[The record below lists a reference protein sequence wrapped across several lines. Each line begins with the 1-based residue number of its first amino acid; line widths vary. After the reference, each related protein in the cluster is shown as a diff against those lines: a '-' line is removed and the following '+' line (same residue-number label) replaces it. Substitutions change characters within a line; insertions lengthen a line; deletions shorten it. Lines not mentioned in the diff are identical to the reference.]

1 MAKTIQEQYNQIKK
15 GKGSKEIF
23 LKEVKRNY
31 PHMIVNSA
39 TFKQAEEILLNRSVI
54 TEKLAGIANPTNT
67 KDWFGIFNKNMEII
81 KEANPKNPNRY
92 PPLHIAQTKESKADE
107 ARKADNKKVD
117 KALVDLETKGYDY
130 KDLKNIDN
138 LNGEEVRL
146 GLKFEMDKV
155 RNTVSDAD
163 LGDAIKKAQELV
175 VKNLSSDPLYYIK
188 NAAFGIEGIGYT
200 DEAPG
205 ITASKSDKMEK
216 VKLKENKM
224 ISLLNILENGPLG
237 EKPVAKKK
245 KVKKETLDS
254 KLAEIDKQSQIVALE
269 AKIAHVDEII
279 EKKNTRLSMVTED
292 ENLSELADKAK
303 IKLMQR
309 EVKDLEKRKMKMEK
323 LYEKMSGKGYKKPV
337 VDEDL
342 GSSNITTNASTDSD
356 TSSANS
362 FKNNANDPT
371 AYDKHSID
379 EDEEIDEV
387 VTKGQNQGSNSG
399 SNDNASGQYSNE
411 NSNISTTHRR

>member
-39 TFKQAEEILLNRSVI
+39 TFDQAEEILLNRSVI
-54 TEKLAGIANPTNT
+54 TEKLAGIANPTKS
-67 KDWFGIFNKNMEII
+67 KDWFKIFNDNMEVI
-81 KEANPKNPNRY
+81 KEQNPKNPNRF

-107 ARKADNKKVD
+107 ARKVD
-117 KALVDLETKGYDY
+117 ASKPDKDVVELETKGYDY
-130 KDLKNIDN
+130 KDNKNIDN
-138 LNGEEVRL
+138 LNGEEFRL
-146 GLKFEMDKV
+146 GVKFEMDKV
-155 RNTVSDAD
+155 RETVSDAD
-163 LGDAIKKAQELV
+163 LGDAIEKAKKLV
-175 VKNLSSDPLYYIK
+175 AKNLASDPLYYIK
-188 NAAFGIEGIGYT
+188 NAAFGVEGIGYT

-205 ITASKSDKMEK
+205 ITASKSDQMEK

-224 ISLLNILENGPLG
+224 ISLINILENGPLG

-292 ENLSELADKAK
+292 ENLSELVDKTK
-303 IKLMQR
+303 IKAMQR
-309 EVKDLEKRKMKMEK
+309 EVKDLERRKMKMEK
-323 LYEKMSGKGYKKPV
+323 LYEKMTGKGYKKPEM
-337 VDEDL
+337 VDEQDAI
-342 GSSNITTNASTDSD
+342 GWNKANGM
-356 TSSANS
+356 SADYAPRKVGQEK
-362 FKNNANDPT
+362 FEEGK
-371 AYDKHSID
+371 D
-379 EDEEIDEV
+379 EDIDEV

-399 SNDNASGQYSNE
+399 SNSQSDEYSNE

>member
-1 MAKTIQEQYNQIKK
+1 MAKTIQEQYNQINK
-15 GKGSKEIF
+15 GKGSKELF

-39 TFKQAEEILLNRSVI
+39 TYKQAEEILLNRSVI
-54 TEKLAGIANPTNT
+54 TENLAGVVNPTKST
-67 KDWFGIFNKNMEII
+67 DWFKVFNDNMEII

-130 KDLKNIDN
+130 KDDKNIDN
-138 LNGEEVRL
+138 LNGEEFRL

-155 RNTVSDAD
+155 RETVSDAD
-163 LGDAIKKAQELV
+163 LGDAIEKAKKLV
-175 VKNLSSDPLYYIK
+175 AKNLASDPLYYIK
-188 NAAFGIEGIGYT
+188 NAAFGVEGIGYT

-254 KLAEIDKQSQIVALE
+254 KLAEIDKASSVVALE

-292 ENLSELADKAK
+292 ENLCELVDKTK
-303 IKLMQR
+303 IKAMQR
-309 EVKDLEKRKMKMEK
+309 EVKDLERRKMKMEK
-323 LYEKMSGKGYKKPV
+323 LYEKMTGKGYKKPV
-337 VDEDL
+337 VDEDM
-342 GSSNITTNASTDSD
+342 GSSNYAGASNSD
-356 TSSANS
+356 TSERA
-362 FKNNANDPT
+362 FRNN
-371 AYDKHSID
+371 K
-379 EDEEIDEV
+379 DEEIAEESNAGSDE
-387 VTKGQNQGSNSG
+387 G
-399 SNDNASGQYSNE
+399 SNE
-411 NSNISTTHRR
+411 NSNYNSNENPESYSGLKKFRQNN

>member
-1 MAKTIQEQYNQIKK
+1 MAKTIQEQYNQINK
-15 GKGSKEIF
+15 GKGSKELF

-39 TFKQAEEILLNRSVI
+39 TYKQAEEILLNRSVI
-54 TEKLAGIANPTNT
+54 TENLAGVVNPTKST
-67 KDWFGIFNKNMEII
+67 DWFKVFNDNMEII

-117 KALVDLETKGYDY
+117 KTLVDLETKGYDY
-130 KDLKNIDN
+130 KDDKNIDN
-138 LNGEEVRL
+138 LNGEEFQL

-155 RNTVSDAD
+155 RETVSDAD
-163 LGDAIKKAQELV
+163 LGDAIEKARKLV
-175 VKNLSSDPLYYIK
+175 AKNLASDPLYYIK
-188 NAAFGIEGIGYT
+188 NAAFGVDGIGYT

-205 ITASKSDKMEK
+205 LTASKSDQMEK

-254 KLAEIDKQSQIVALE
+254 KLAEIDSASQVVALE

-292 ENLSELADKAK
+292 ENLSELVDKTK
-303 IKLMQR
+303 IKAMQR
-309 EVKDLEKRKMKMEK
+309 EVKDLERRKMKMEK
-323 LYEKMSGKGYKKPV
+323 LYEKMTGKGYKKPV
-337 VDEDL
+337 VDEDM
-342 GSSNITTNASTDSD
+342 GSSNYAGASNSD
-356 TSSANS
+356 TSERA
-362 FKNNANDPT
+362 FRNN
-371 AYDKHSID
+371 K
-379 EDEEIDEV
+379 DEEIAEE
-387 VTKGQNQGSNSG
+387 SNAN
-399 SNDNASGQYSNE
+399 SNDGSDGNSNYNSNE
-411 NSNISTTHRR
+411 NPESYSGLKKFRQNN

>member
-1 MAKTIQEQYNQIKK
+1 MAKTIQEQYNQINK
-15 GKGSKEIF
+15 GKGSKELF

-39 TFKQAEEILLNRSVI
+39 TYKQAEEILLNRSVI
-54 TEKLAGIANPTNT
+54 TENLAGVVNPTKST
-67 KDWFGIFNKNMEII
+67 DWFKVFNDNMEII

-117 KALVDLETKGYDY
+117 KTLVDLETKGYDY
-130 KDLKNIDN
+130 KDDKNIDN
-138 LNGEEVRL
+138 LNGEEFRL

-155 RNTVSDAD
+155 RETVSDAD
-163 LGDAIKKAQELV
+163 LGDAIEKAKKLV
-175 VKNLSSDPLYYIK
+175 AKNLASDPLYYIK
-188 NAAFGIEGIGYT
+188 NAAFGVEGIGYT

-237 EKPVAKKK
+237 EKPVAKK

-292 ENLSELADKAK
+292 ENLSELVDKTK
-303 IKLMQR
+303 IKAMQR
-309 EVKDLEKRKMKMEK
+309 EVKDLERRKMKMEK
-323 LYEKMSGKGYKKPV
+323 LYEKMTGKGYKK
-337 VDEDL
+337 
-342 GSSNITTNASTDSD
+342 TN
-356 TSSANS
+356 
-362 FKNNANDPT
+362 
-371 AYDKHSID
+371 Y
-379 EDEEIDEV
+379 
-387 VTKGQNQGSNSG
+387 
-399 SNDNASGQYSNE
+399 
-411 NSNISTTHRR
+411 

>member
-39 TFKQAEEILLNRSVI
+39 TYKQAEEILLNRSVI
-54 TEKLAGIANPTNT
+54 TENLASIANPTNT

-81 KEANPKNPNRY
+81 KEQNPKNPNRY

-117 KALVDLETKGYDY
+117 KTLVDLETKGYDY
-130 KDLKNIDN
+130 KDDKNIDN
-138 LNGEEVRL
+138 LNGEEFRL

-155 RNTVSDAD
+155 RETVSDAD
-163 LGDAIKKAQELV
+163 LGDAIEKAKKLV
-175 VKNLSSDPLYYIK
+175 AKNLASDPLYYIK
-188 NAAFGIEGIGYT
+188 NAAFGVEGIGYT

-224 ISLLNILENGPLG
+224 ISLLSILENSPLG
-237 EKPVAKKK
+237 EKPVAKK

-254 KLAEIDKQSQIVALE
+254 KLAEIDKQSSIVALE
-269 AKIAHVDEII
+269 AKIAHIDEII

-292 ENLSELADKAK
+292 ENLSELVDKTK
-303 IKLMQR
+303 IKAMQR
-309 EVKDLEKRKMKMEK
+309 EVKDLERRKLKMEK
-323 LYEKMSGKGYKKPV
+323 LYEKMTGKGYKKPV

-342 GSSNITTNASTDSD
+342 GSSNYAGASNSD
-356 TSSANS
+356 TSERA
-362 FKNNANDPT
+362 FRNNEN
-371 AYDKHSID
+371 
-379 EDEEIDEV
+379 EEIAEESNAGSDE
-387 VTKGQNQGSNSG
+387 G
-399 SNDNASGQYSNE
+399 SNE
-411 NSNISTTHRR
+411 NSNYNSNDNPESYSGLKKFREN